1 MNQTPTPP
9 KPPAAPA
16 KTLPWLKRLERYV
29 DRAYGFKFD
38 TPRDLRRARWH
49 FNWIDHAAYRKLWPN
64 VARVAHGVWRSS
76 HPTEKSLAWFKSRG
90 VVSVLN
96 LRGPHTRSH
105 YYFEKKACDALGL
118 RLVDISL
125 SARNL
130 VAPSVMLQL
139 LDHFETIERPFVLHC
154 KSGADR
160 AGLAS
165 ALYLIHIEGQSV
177 AEARKQ
183 LSPRFLHF
191 KFTSTGI
198 LDFLL
203 DAYEKDSSDTGMNV
217 RQWFETRYDP
227 HALTQAYKASKR

>member
-1 MNQTPTPP
+1 MPLGKNLQNEGGRGQREPEPEHT
-9 KPPAAPA
+9 
-16 KTLPWLKRLERYV
+16 RNGRIE
-29 DRAYGFKFD
+29 
-38 TPRDLRRARWH
+38 
-49 FNWIDHAAYRKLWPN
+49 
-64 VARVAHGVWRSS
+64 
-76 HPTEKSLAWFKSRG
+76 TEHRTCQRQCKASQR
-90 VVSVLN
+90 N

-227 HALTQAYKASKR
+227 HALTQAFKASKQ